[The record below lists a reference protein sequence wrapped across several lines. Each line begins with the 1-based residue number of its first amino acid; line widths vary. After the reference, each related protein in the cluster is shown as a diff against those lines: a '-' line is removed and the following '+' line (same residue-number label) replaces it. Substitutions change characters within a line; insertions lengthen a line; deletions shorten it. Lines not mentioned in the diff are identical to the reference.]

1 MINLELVGKKSDPIV
16 YEYTWKDVALYNLGV
31 GCKAAELQYVYEHAG
46 EGLKPIPTFA
56 VVPGSQNMANV
67 MFSLN
72 VNLMTL
78 LHGEQATIVHQ
89 PIPSEGKLINRAVV
103 TNIFDKGKGALAVIK
118 IESANEKGEP
128 VFDSIVSLFCRGE
141 GGFGGDPGPKPETY
155 DPPAGRA
162 PDFECTLQTSEDQAA
177 IYRLSGDINPLHIDP
192 QFAAMAGFDRPILHG
207 LCTYGFACRA
217 VVYKACGGDP
227 TKLKEFKVR
236 FTKPVFPGQAIT
248 TRGWNMGNGIYHVT
262 ASVGSDAVLTQSC
275 ARVAA

>member
-1 MINLELVGKKSDPIV
+1 MINLDLVGKKSDPIA
-16 YEYTWKDVALYNLGV
+16 YQYTWKDVVLYNLGV
-31 GCKAAELQYVYEHAG
+31 GYKATDLQFVYEHAP
-46 EGLKPIPTFA
+46 EGLKTIPTFA
-56 VVPGSQNMANV
+56 VVPSSPNMGNV
-67 MFSLN
+67 MFQLN

-89 PIPSEGKLINRAVV
+89 PIPTEGRLLNRSVV
-103 TNIFDKGKGALAVIK
+103 TNIYDKGKGALAVIK
-118 IESANEKGEP
+118 IESSTEKGEP
-128 VFDSIVSLFCRGE
+128 VVDSIVSLFCRGE

-155 DPPAGRA
+155 DPPGRA

-192 QFAAMAGFDRPILHG
+192 QFAAMAGFEHPILHG

-227 TKLKEFKVR
+227 TKLTEFKVR

-248 TRGWNMGNGIYHVT
+248 TRGWNMGNGIYHLT
-262 ASVGSDAVLTQSC
+262 ASVGNDAVLTQSY
-275 ARVAA
+275 AKVIA